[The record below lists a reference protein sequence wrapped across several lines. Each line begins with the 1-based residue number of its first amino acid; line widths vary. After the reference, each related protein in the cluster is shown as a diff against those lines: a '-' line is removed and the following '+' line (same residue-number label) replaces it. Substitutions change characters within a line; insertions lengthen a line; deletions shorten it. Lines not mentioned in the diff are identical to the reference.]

1 MNITPYLLNCFL
13 LLLPIFIWNIIFA
26 RSLPDKYTDR
36 GNWDNIPKLLAAAE
50 NTLRTIVF
58 LLPAVMKLTL
68 TNAQAIVGLI
78 IYLIG
83 IIVYFASWT
92 MQIKFPEH
100 SWSKSLLGSMA
111 PAYTSLLLFLGI
123 GLIGKE
129 SFLNIPKISL
139 FYIILSIV
147 FVVIH
152 SVHAYLVYIQSYKRE
167 K

>member
-1 MNITPYLLNCFL
+1 MDIGTYLLNCFL
-13 LLLPIFIWNIIFA
+13 LLLPIFIWNMIFA
-26 RSLPDKYTDR
+26 NKLPEKYTDK

-58 LLPAVMKLTL
+58 LLPVVMKLSFSGT
-68 TNAQAIVGLI
+68 QAIIGLV

-83 IIVYFASWT
+83 MIVYFASWT
-92 MQIKFPEH
+92 IQIKFPEH
-100 SWSKSLLGSMA
+100 SWSMSLLGTMA
-111 PAYTSLLLFLGI
+111 PAYTTLPIFIGI

-129 SFLNIPKISL
+129 SFLNIPNISL

-147 FVVIH
+147 FVAVH
-152 SVHAYLVYIQSYKRE
+152 SIHAYLAYTQFNKRV